1 MLPDLP
7 GLKNELTEVQRAYMF
22 QVRDAHL
29 GPFSDC
35 PVQPCFE
42 GHRHSILRATG
53 DGEVKEF
60 ERIEDSVEIK
70 IGDDLDAVFGKLADM
85 AISFANK
92 MKKISFRTLDK
103 DLAALGRTIDG
114 KGKPWTEQF
123 LEMIASVQFPLNAEG
138 KIDLEGFR
146 IVGGTAMWKKAS
158 AEWQELER
166 TPAKMANFLRRKDEI
181 LRQKEEEARALEANR
196 KLVG

>member
-7 GLKNELTEVQRAYMF
+7 TLKNELAEVQRIYMI

-29 GPFSDC
+29 GPFSGC
-35 PVQPCFE
+35 EVQPCFE

-53 DGEVKEF
+53 DGDVKEF
-60 ERIEDSVEIK
+60 ERIEDSIEIR
-70 IGDDLDAVFGKLADM
+70 IGDDLEAVFGKLADM
-85 AISFANK
+85 AINCANK
-92 MKKISFRTLDK
+92 MREISFQSIDK
-103 DLAALGRTIDG
+103 DLAASGRTIDA

-123 LEMIASVQFPLNAEG
+123 LEMIANVQFPLNSEG

-146 IVGGTAMWKKAS
+146 IVGGTAMWKKAN
-158 AEWQELER
+158 AEWRELER
-166 TPAKMANFLRRKDEI
+166 NPTKMANFLQRQAAI